1 MQTVL
6 VICISM
12 RDTQGNGCFFHFVC
26 LIVIAT
32 LQLTINQCS
41 ATILCCRC
49 LLVYSFL
56 LVGVWQF
63 TQYLQGRSPHALFTY
78 SAVVWTCD
86 EVGWPFV
93 LNDNDVP
100 LIFHN
105 RFSFSQLVHV
115 FASHVHPVSSDGT
128 EAGQSQCIH
137 SDLDSWVML
146 SFGN

>member
-63 TQYLQGRSPHALFTY
+63 TQYLQGRSSHALFTY

-93 LNDNDVP
+93 LNDNDAP
-100 LIFHN
+100 LVFHN

-115 FASHVHPVSSDGT
+115 LLHMFIPSRLMVQRLVRANAYT
-128 EAGQSQCIH
+128 AIWIAGSC
-137 SDLDSWVML
+137 
-146 SFGN
+146 